1 MVQCAYYDRGVR
13 RSDDDGLTLAGAATL
28 PRRGNTYLWIE
39 LQDPKPEEME
49 QVAQLFGLH
58 ELAVEDA
65 ARAHQRPKVEAY
77 DDFYFIVFRTA
88 RYDRESRAATFG
100 ELNLF
105 LGTGYV
111 IAVRHGKAG
120 DPMRERDNLERLY
133 PELLK
138 SGPAAVVWGILDA
151 LVDDYRPVVAELER
165 DVEEIEEGIFE
176 RSEDL
181 TERIYVLKREINEV
195 YRAIHPLVNPL
206 EAIERGAFAGMDP
219 ALKRYFRDILD
230 HIRRDQE
237 DVLGQRDQLVSALD
251 ANLSLI
257 TLRQNEIAAQQ
268 NQVVKQLT
276 LVATVFLPL
285 TFVTGFFGQN
295 FGWLERHIDSL
306 AMFLVLGIGGLAV
319 PALALLFWFRRG
331 GYVRS

>member
-1 MVQCAYYDRGVR
+1 MVQCAYYERGVR
-13 RSDDDGLTLAGAATL
+13 LGDDGLTLAAAATF
-28 PRRGNTYLWIE
+28 PRRGNTYVWIE
-39 LQDPKPEEME
+39 LQDPAPEEMQE
-49 QVAQLFGLH
+49 VARLFDLH

-65 ARAHQRPKVEAY
+65 AVAHQRPKVEAY
-77 DDFYFIVFRTA
+77 DDFYFLVFRTA
-88 RYDRESRAATFG
+88 RYDRESREATFG

-111 IAVRHGKAG
+111 IAVRHGEAG
-120 DPMRERDNLERLY
+120 DPARERQRLERAY

-138 SGPAAVVWGILDA
+138 SGPAAVVWGILDS

-165 DVEEIEEGIFE
+165 DIEEIEEAIFE
-176 RSEDL
+176 RGEDL

-206 EAIERGAFAGMDP
+206 EGIERGAFAGMDP
-219 ALKRYFRDILD
+219 ALRRYFRDILD

-237 DVLGQRDQLVSALD
+237 EVLGQRDQLVSALD

-295 FGWLERHIDSL
+295 FAWLERHIGSL
-306 AMFLVLGIGGLAV
+306 EMFLLLGIGGLVV
-319 PALALLFWFRRG
+319 PAVILYLWFTRG
-331 GYVRS
+331 GYVRG

>member
-1 MVQCAYYDRGVR
+1 MVQCAYYERGVR
-13 RSDDDGLTLAGAATL
+13 RGDDGLTLASAATL
-28 PRRGNTYLWIE
+28 PRRGNTYVWIE
-39 LQDPKPEEME
+39 LQDPAPEEMQE
-49 QVAQLFGLH
+49 VAELFGLH

-65 ARAHQRPKVEAY
+65 AVAHQRPKVEAY
-77 DDFYFIVFRTA
+77 DDFYFLVFKTA
-88 RYDRESRAATFG
+88 HYDRESREATFG

-111 IAVRHGKAG
+111 IAVRHGEAG
-120 DPMRERDNLERLY
+120 DPARERQNLERSY

-151 LVDDYRPVVAELER
+151 IVDDYRPVVAELEL
-165 DVEEIEEGIFE
+165 DIEEIEEGIFE

-181 TERIYVLKREINEV
+181 TERIYVLKREINDV

-206 EAIERGAFAGMDP
+206 EGIERGAFAGMDP
-219 ALKRYFRDILD
+219 ALRRYFRDILD
-230 HIRRDQE
+230 HIRHDQE
-237 DVLGQRDQLVSALD
+237 EVLGQRDQLVSALE
-251 ANLSLI
+251 ANLSLT

-306 AMFLVLGIGGLAV
+306 ELFLLFGIGGLVV
-319 PALALLFWFRRG
+319 PAVALYLWFRRG
-331 GYVRS
+331 GYVRG